1 MRRVNIR
8 VSDEVYSELVR
19 RYGVRG
25 LSRAVEELLREALF
39 GEAAKTPSVLD
50 AKPLKRQAF

>member
-1 MRRVNIR
+1 VNIR